1 MIPALRLHHIGIA
14 VFEISKTA
22 PFYTECG
29 YRQSGIVFD
38 PVQNVNICW
47 LSKEGEILLEL
58 LEPVDN
64 ESPINKTLEKSG
76 VTPYHFCYEVDDI
89 DKAVSNLRKERFIVV
104 SKPVPAVALCGSRVS
119 FLYNKQVG
127 LIELVESP
135 AVISE

>member
-1 MIPALRLHHIGIA
+1 M
-14 VFEISKTA
+14 
-22 PFYTECG
+22 
-29 YRQSGIVFD
+29 
-38 PVQNVNICW
+38 
-47 LSKEGEILLEL
+47 SKEGETLLEL

-89 DKAVSNLRKERFIVV
+89 DEAVSNLRKERFIVV